1 MSGDLLLVNGRIR
14 TMDVVNPEVSAVAIR
29 MGRVVYAGDD
39 AGAKAIAACGSP
51 VIDLAGRTATPG
63 LNDAHA
69 HPMGVGFALLD
80 LDLSP
85 ERHAA
90 IADLQALVREAVAA
104 RPAGTWILGR
114 GYDDARLAEG
124 RHPTRA
130 DLDVVAPDHPVV
142 LIRMCH
148 HIGAA
153 NSAALRLA
161 GITRGTPDPADG
173 LFDRDEHGE
182 PTGVLREGALAV
194 VRAQMPEP
202 DEDAMMAALE
212 AGGHEFLR
220 QGVTSTVEAGIRD
233 RREMRA
239 YQRLSE
245 VGRLPVRTYLMMMLD
260 ETLDDLVSLG
270 IRTGFGNEWVRIGPA
285 KLFSDGSIG
294 GRTARMHAP
303 YEGEPDN
310 VGLWMMPPD
319 ELKAKVRRAHDA
331 GFQVGI
337 HAIGDAAID
346 LVLDAYEAAQ
356 AATPRP
362 DPRHRVEH
370 CSIVDDRILGRI
382 HDIGAVPIPGTSF
395 LRHFRDTYVNNL
407 GEWRIGQAYGMRSF
421 ARFGITAAAS
431 SDAPVVPVNTLAGVQ
446 TMVTRRDILGRP
458 CNPEEAISLEDAL
471 RAYTVNGAFAS
482 FEEGIKGTLRP
493 GMLGDVTV
501 FETDLFSIDP
511 DELTTTRVDFTVIA
525 GEVAYERESVSQESG
540 VGSWESGVQ
549 RYTPST

>member
-1 MSGDLLLVNGRIR
+1 MTGDLLLVNGRIR
-14 TMDVVNPEVSAVAIR
+14 TMDPAHPAVSAVAIR

-39 AGAKAIAACGSP
+39 AGAKAAAAPGSP
-51 VIDLAGRTATPG
+51 AIDLAGRTATPG

-69 HPMGVGFALLD
+69 HPMSVGLALRD

-90 IADLQALVREAVAA
+90 IADLQGLVREAVTA
-104 RPAGTWILGR
+104 RPPGTWILGR

-130 DLDVVAPDHPVV
+130 DLDAIAPDHPVV

-161 GITRGTPDPADG
+161 GVNRDTPDPGDG
-173 LFDRDEHGE
+173 RFDRDEGGE
-182 PTGVLREGALAV
+182 PTGVLREGALTL
-194 VRAQMPEP
+194 VRAAMPEP
-202 DEDAMMAALE
+202 DEAAMMSALE
-212 AGGHEFLR
+212 AGGREFLR

-233 RREMRA
+233 PREMRA
-239 YQRLSE
+239 YQRLRE
-245 VGRLPVRTYLMMMLD
+245 HDRLPVRTYLMMMLD
-260 ETLDDLVSLG
+260 ETLEDLVALG
-270 IRTGFGNEWVRIGPA
+270 MRTGFGDEWLRIGPA

-310 VGLWMMPPD
+310 HGIWMMPPQ

-346 LVLDAYEAAQ
+346 LVLDAYAEAQ
-356 AATPRP
+356 GATPRP
-362 DPRHRVEH
+362 DPRHRIEH

-382 HDIGAVPIPGTSF
+382 RDLGVIPIPGTAF
-395 LRHFRDTYVNNL
+395 LRHFRDAYINNL

-431 SDAPVVPVNTLAGVQ
+431 SDAPVVPVNALAGLR

-458 CNPEEAISLEDAL
+458 CNPEEAIPLEDAL
-471 RAYTVNGAFAS
+471 RAYTVHGAYAS
-482 FEEGIKGTLRP
+482 FEEGIKGMLRP
-493 GMLGDVTV
+493 GLLGDVTV
-501 FETDLFSIDP
+501 FETDLFAVDP
-511 DELTTTRVDFTVIA
+511 DDLATVQVDYTIA
-525 GEVAYERESVSQESG
+525 DGNVVYKREPVS
-540 VGSWESGVQ
+540 
-549 RYTPST
+549 R

>member
-1 MSGDLLLVNGRIR
+1 MPADLLLVNGRVR
-14 TMDVVNPEVSAVAIR
+14 TMDPANPAISAVAIR

-39 AGAKAIAACGSP
+39 AGAKAAAPGAP
-51 VIDLAGRTATPG
+51 EIDLAGRTATPG

-69 HPMGVGFALLD
+69 HPMSVGFALLD

-85 ERHAA
+85 ERNAG
-90 IADLQALVREAVAA
+90 IGDLQALVREAAA
-104 RPAGTWILGR
+104 GKAPGSWVVGR

-130 DLDVVAPDHPVV
+130 DLDAVAPEHPVV

-161 GITRGTPDPADG
+161 GVTRETPDPDDG

-182 PTGVLREGALAV
+182 PTGVLREGALAL
-194 VRAQMPEP
+194 VRAAMPEP
-202 DEDAMMAALE
+202 DEAAMMAALA
-212 AGGHEFLR
+212 AGGREFLR
-220 QGVTSTVEAGIRD
+220 QGVTSAVEAGIRD
-233 RREMRA
+233 PREMRA
-239 YQRLSE
+239 YQRLRE
-245 VGRLPVRTYLMMMLD
+245 RGALPVRTYLMMMLD

-270 IRTGFGNEWVRIGPA
+270 VFTGFGDAWLRIGPA
-285 KLFSDGSIG
+285 KLFADGSIG
-294 GRTARMHAP
+294 GRTAMMHAP

-310 VGLWMMPPD
+310 YGLWMMPPE

-356 AATPRP
+356 AANPRP
-362 DPRHRVEH
+362 DPRHRIEH

-382 HDIGAVPIPGTSF
+382 RDLGVVPIPGTSF
-395 LRHFRDTYVNNL
+395 LRHFRDAYVNNL

-421 ARFGITAAAS
+421 ARFGIVAAAS
-431 SDAPVVPVNTLAGVQ
+431 SDAPVVPVNALAGVQ
-446 TMVTRRDILGRP
+446 TMVTRRDVLGRP

-471 RAYTVNGAFAS
+471 RAYTVNGAYAS
-482 FEEGIKGTLRP
+482 FEEGSKGMLRP

-501 FETDLFSIDP
+501 FETDLFGVDP
-511 DELTTTRVDFTVIA
+511 DDLAAVEVNCTIA
-525 GEVAYERESVSQESG
+525 EGDVVYERSAAGQ
-540 VGSWESGVQ
+540 
-549 RYTPST
+549 

>member
-1 MSGDLLLVNGRIR
+1 MPGDLLLFNGRIR
-14 TMDVVNPEVSAVAIR
+14 TMDAGNPEVSAVAIR
-29 MGRVVYAGDD
+29 MGRIVYAGDD
-39 AGAKAIAACGSP
+39 AGAKAIAAPGSP
-51 VIDLAGRTATPG
+51 VIDLVGRTATPG

-85 ERHAA
+85 ERHTA
-90 IADLQALVREAVAA
+90 IADLQALVREAVVAK
-104 RPAGTWILGR
+104 PAGTWILGR
-114 GYDDARLAEG
+114 GYDDARLTEG

-130 DLDVVAPDHPVV
+130 DLDVVAPDHPVL

-148 HIGAA
+148 HIGVA

-161 GITRGTPDPADG
+161 GVNRGTPDPDDG
-173 LFDRDEHGE
+173 LFDRDEHGD
-182 PTGVLREGALAV
+182 PTGVLREGALAS
-194 VRAQMPEP
+194 VRAVMPEP

-212 AGGHEFLR
+212 TGGREFLR

-233 RREMRA
+233 PRELRA
-239 YQRLSE
+239 YQRLRE
-245 VGRLPVRTYLMMMLD
+245 AEQLPVRTYLMMMID

-270 IRTGFGNEWVRIGPA
+270 IRTGFGDEWVRIGPA
-285 KLFSDGSIG
+285 KLFIDGSIG

-303 YEGEPDN
+303 YEGETDN

-356 AATPRP
+356 SANPRP
-362 DPRHRVEH
+362 EPRHRIEH

-382 HDIGAVPIPGTSF
+382 RDIGAVPIPGTSF
-395 LRHFRDTYVNNL
+395 LRHFRDAYVNNL

-431 SDAPVVPVNTLAGVQ
+431 SDAPVVPVSALAGVQ
-446 TMVTRRDILGRP
+446 TMVTRHDILGRP
-458 CNPEEAISLEDAL
+458 CNPEEAIALEDAL

-501 FETDLFSIDP
+501 FETDLFSVDP
-511 DELTTTRVDFTVIA
+511 GDLATTLVDYTVTA
-525 GEVAYERESVSQESG
+525 GEVAYERESVS
-540 VGSWESGVQ
+540 
-549 RYTPST
+549 R

>member
-1 MSGDLLLVNGRIR
+1 MSKDNDGVNETRASDAGGDLLLVNGHVL
-14 TMDVVNPEVSAVAIR
+14 TMDPYRPWASAVAIR
-29 MGRVVYAGDD
+29 MGRVVYVGDD
-39 AGAKAIAACGSP
+39 TGAQAAAAPGSA

-69 HPMGVGFALLD
+69 HPMSVGFALLD

-85 ERHAA
+85 ELNTA
-90 IADLQALVREAVAA
+90 IGDLQELVREAVRE

-130 DLDVVAPDHPVV
+130 DLDEIAPDHPVI

-161 GITRGTPDPADG
+161 AVTRETTDPEGGI
-173 LFDRDEHGE
+173 FDRDEHGE
-182 PTGVLREGALAV
+182 PTGVLREAALTA
-194 VRAQMPEP
+194 VRAAMPEP
-202 DEDAMMAALE
+202 DEAAMMAALE
-212 AGGHEFLR
+212 AGGREFLR
-220 QGVTSTVEAGIRD
+220 AGVTSAVEAGIYD
-233 RREMRA
+233 PRELRA
-239 YQRLSE
+239 YQRLRE
-245 VGRLPVRTYLMMMLD
+245 QGRLSFRAYLMMIID
-260 ETLDDLVSLG
+260 ETLDDLISLG
-270 IRTGFGNEWVRIGPA
+270 IQTGFGDAWVRIGPA

-294 GRTARMHAP
+294 GRTAMMHAP
-303 YEGEPDN
+303 YEGQPDN
-310 VGLWMMPPD
+310 HGLWMLPPED
-319 ELKAKVRRAHDA
+319 LMAKVRRAHDA

-356 AATPRP
+356 RENPRP
-362 DPRHRVEH
+362 DPRHRIEH

-382 HDIGAVPIPGTSF
+382 RDLGVIPIPGTSF
-395 LRHFRDTYVNNL
+395 LRHFRDAYVNNL

-431 SDAPVVPVNTLAGVQ
+431 SDAPVVPVNALAGVQ
-446 TMVTRRDILGRP
+446 TMVTRKDILGRP

-471 RAYTVNGAFAS
+471 RAYTVNGAYAS
-482 FEEGIKGTLRP
+482 FEEGIKGTLKP

-501 FETDLFSIDP
+501 FAEDLAQVDP
-511 DELTTTRVDFTVIA
+511 DGLAQVTVTHTIA
-525 GEVAYERESVSQESG
+525 EGEVAYSAA
-540 VGSWESGVQ
+540 
-549 RYTPST
+549 

>member
-1 MSGDLLLVNGRIR
+1 MPGDLLLVNGRIR
-14 TMDVVNPEVSAVAIR
+14 TMDPANPVVSAVAIR
-29 MGRVVYAGDD
+29 MGRVVHAGDD
-39 AGAKAIAACGSP
+39 EGAIAHAAPGSP

-69 HPMGVGFALLD
+69 HPMSVGFALLD

-90 IADLQALVREAVAA
+90 IADLQTLVRETATTK
-104 RPAGTWILGR
+104 PPGTWILGR
-114 GYDDARLAEG
+114 GYDDARLAES

-130 DLDVVAPDHPVV
+130 DLDAVAPDHPVV

-161 GITRGTPDPADG
+161 GVTSSTPDPDDG
-173 LFDRDEHGE
+173 RFDRDEHGE
-182 PTGVLREGALAV
+182 PTGVLREGALTL
-194 VRAQMPEP
+194 VRAAMPEP
-202 DEDAMMAALE
+202 DEAAMITALE
-212 AGGHEFLR
+212 AGGREFLR

-233 RREMRA
+233 PREMRA
-239 YQRLSE
+239 YQRLRESE
-245 VGRLPVRTYLMMMLD
+245 HLPVRTYLMMMLD

-270 IRTGFGNEWVRIGPA
+270 IQTGFGDPWLRIGPA

-319 ELKAKVRRAHDA
+319 DLMAKVRRAHDA

-356 AATPRP
+356 TASPRP
-362 DPRHRVEH
+362 DPRHRIEH

-382 HDIGAVPIPGTSF
+382 HELGVIPIPGTAF
-395 LRHFRDTYVNNL
+395 LRHFRDAYIANL

-431 SDAPVVPVNTLAGVQ
+431 SDAPVVPVNALAGLQ

-458 CNPEEAISLEDAL
+458 CNPEEAVSLEDAL
-471 RAYTVNGAFAS
+471 RAYTVNGAYAS

-493 GMLGDVTV
+493 GMLGDVTI
-501 FETDLFSIDP
+501 FATDLFTVDP
-511 DELTTTRVDFTVIA
+511 NDLATVQVDYTIADGRVV
-525 GEVAYERESVSQESG
+525 YERERASC
-540 VGSWESGVQ
+540 
-549 RYTPST
+549 